1 MHFLAILLGGLGAF
15 GVKQATDYPSEIRNL
30 KKQIPDSDRD
40 AFISQ
45 YKKLPAS
52 SKTSFKEALRNA
64 DVTAASQILG
74 QDLTKFHV
82 VLQKATDAGG
92 DVAKSETLPPP
103 SNIVDRVNKLLAVPT
118 SIDPDLYAEAAK
130 RYAEALP
137 ANNNL
142 AITEKAKRLIEV
154 SG

>member
-1 MHFLAILLGGLGAF
+1 MHFLALLLGGLAA
-15 GVKQATDYPSEIRNL
+15 KQLTDYPSEIRNL
-30 KKQIPDSDRD
+30 KRQIPDSDRNPFL
-40 AFISQ
+40 AQ
-45 YKKLPAS
+45 YKKLPNSA
-52 SKTSFKEALRNA
+52 KVSFKEALRNA
-64 DVTAASQILG
+64 DVTAASGILG
-74 QDLTKFHV
+74 QDLTKYHV
-82 VLQKATDAGG
+82 VLKKAG
-92 DVAKSETLPPP
+92 DGDGVSSESGNLPPVQ

-137 ANNNL
+137 ANNTM